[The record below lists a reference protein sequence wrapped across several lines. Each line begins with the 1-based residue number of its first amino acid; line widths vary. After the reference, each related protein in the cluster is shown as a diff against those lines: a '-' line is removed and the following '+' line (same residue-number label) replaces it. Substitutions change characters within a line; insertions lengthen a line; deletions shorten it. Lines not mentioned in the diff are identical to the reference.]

1 MMYEQLY
8 RWSEKRLDGGHSMDK
23 RRYIDSCTLDFL
35 ISQCMLHDV
44 IEQPFCL
51 KGSIKNL

>member
-23 RRYIDSCTLDFL
+23 RRYIDSCTFDFL